1 MSGLRVWCEA
11 ARRLRACTRLVAI
24 TTASVV
30 VMIGYTHS
38 PPLRPGAPA
47 ASSREASV
55 AEAMVPGSRS
65 LERLTVK
72 DAGGWGSV
80 IALCGRED
88 K

>member
-1 MSGLRVWCEA
+1 MGTGTTWVGVAGALAGRQLKRSA
-11 ARRLRACTRLVAI
+11 ARRA
-24 TTASVV
+24 
-30 VMIGYTHS
+30 
-38 PPLRPGAPA
+38 
-47 ASSREASV
+47 V